1 MNVVD
6 VLLLVVAAAAAVQ
19 GLRLGAVLQV
29 LSFGGFLIGLF
40 VGAAILHVSFMVVG
54 ALSSSR
60 SQFEG
65 TFRLV
70 CYASVANVANV
81 IPIVGGLAAG
91 IWAIYLMVVGAQQ
104 LHKTTQSKALAG
116 VLLPAALCCVCA
128 ILGMAFAGAALF
140 SAFRR

>member
-1 MNVVD
+1 MRMIPAQYAGFTRFGGGSLVGQVI
-6 VLLLVVAAAAAVQ
+6 LGPLLVAIA
-19 GLRLGAVLQV
+19 
-29 LSFGGFLIGLF
+29 LF

-81 IPIVGGLAAG
+81 VPLLGGLVAGVWAA
-91 IWAIYLMVVGAQQ
+91 YLIVVGAQQ
-104 LHKTTQSKALAG
+104 LHKTTQSKALFG
-116 VLLPAALCCVCA
+116 ILLPTIVCCVCIA
-128 ILGMAFAGAALF
+128 VGSIFAGAALF
-140 SAFRR
+140 SAFRH